1 MNTFNDDNE
10 LGLFE
15 EPRSRPPR
23 ERPHRRSQGRP
34 QRSGGRRSGPTP
46 GSSAVLRLAGLI
58 VLGIAIV
65 LGLVLSCSGRSKGDY
80 SSYIAAMQPL
90 AQNSAS
96 VGAKF
101 ATALGTPGLTME
113 SFQSDLADWK
123 QQELN
128 AYVAAQRLRPPGP
141 LQSAHAEALAT
152 FQLRARSLDGIS
164 TTLTVAKEK
173 HDSAAVAAAALAGYA
188 QLFTASDVL
197 WEQLYKLAGTQVL
210 TEQNVTNVIVPA
222 SRIVTSP
229 DIVSPHSLAI
239 LYQRVG
245 TPASTGGNGAGGV
258 HGSALLSTNAVESG
272 VAKPLST
279 STGTTVFASS
289 TSLVIN
295 VVFEDSGDFP
305 EVQVPVTLTVKV
317 GGEKVYTHTETVS
330 QVAAHSQATV
340 SFSNLSLPPSAF
352 GHNAFINVSIARVK
366 GEARLDNNA
375 ASYPVFFRL
384 AAN

>member
-1 MNTFNDDNE
+1 MNTFNDDKE

-15 EPRSRPPR
+15 EPRRRPPR
-23 ERPHRRSQGRP
+23 ERERRP
-34 QRSGGRRSGPTP
+34 PRSGPRRGATAS
-46 GSSAVLRLAGLI
+46 SSAVLRLAGLI

-65 LGLVLSCSGRSKGDY
+65 LGIVLSCSGQSKGDY
-80 SSYIAAMQPL
+80 SSYIDAMQPL

-101 ATALGTPGLTME
+101 ATALGTPGLTMQ

-128 AYVAAQRLRPPGP
+128 DYVAAQRLRPPGP

-173 HDSAAVAAAALAGYA
+173 HDSASVAAAALAGYA
-188 QLFTASDVL
+188 QLLTASDVL
-197 WEQLYKLAGTQVL
+197 WEQLYKLAATQVL
-210 TEQNVTNVIVPA
+210 TEQNVTGVIVPA

-229 DIVSPHSLAI
+229 DIVRPHSLSI
-239 LYQRVG
+239 VYQRLG
-245 TPASTGGNGAGGV
+245 TPTSTGGKVTGV
-258 HGSALLSTNAVESG
+258 HGSALLSTSAVESG
-272 VAKPLST
+272 VSKPLST

-295 VVFEDSGDFP
+295 VVFEDSGDYP

-317 GGEKVYTHTETVS
+317 GGESVYTQTQNVS
-330 QVAAHSQATV
+330 QIAAHGQAIV
-340 SFSNLSLPPSAF
+340 SFSNLELPPSAF
-352 GHNAFINVSIARVK
+352 GHNAFITVNIKKVK

-384 AAN
+384 APN

>member
-1 MNTFNDDNE
+1 MNTFNDDKE
-10 LGLFE
+10 LGFFE
-15 EPRSRPPR
+15 EPSKRPPR
-23 ERPHRRSQGRP
+23 GRERRP
-34 QRSGGRRSGPTP
+34 QRSGPRRPGPTA

-58 VLGIAIV
+58 ALGIAIV

-101 ATALGTPGLTME
+101 ATALGTPGLTMQ
-113 SFQSDLADWK
+113 SFQSDLANWK

-128 AYVAAQRLRPPGP
+128 DYVAAQRLRPPGP
-141 LQSAHAEALAT
+141 LQSAHAQALAT

-173 HDSAAVAAAALAGYA
+173 HDSASVAAAALAGYA
-188 QLFTASDVL
+188 QLLTASDVL

-210 TEQNVTNVIVPA
+210 TEQNVTGVIVPP

-229 DIVSPHSLAI
+229 DIVSTHSLAI
-239 LYQRVG
+239 VYQRLG
-245 TPASTGGNGAGGV
+245 TPSSGGKVTGV
-258 HGSALLSTNAVESG
+258 HGSALLGTSAVESG
-272 VAKPLST
+272 VSKPLST
-279 STGTTVFASS
+279 SSGTTVYASS

-295 VVFEDSGDFP
+295 VVFEDSGNYP
-305 EVQVPVTLTVKV
+305 EVKIPVTLTVKV
-317 GGEKVYTHTETVS
+317 EGKSVYTQTQTVS
-330 QVAAHSQATV
+330 QIAAHAQAIV
-340 SFSNLSLPPSAF
+340 SFSNLQLPPSAF
-352 GHNAFINVSIARVK
+352 GHNAFINVSIAKVK

-384 AAN
+384 APT

>member
-15 EPRSRPPR
+15 EPRRRPPR
-23 ERPHRRSQGRP
+23 ERRP
-34 QRSGGRRSGPTP
+34 QRSGPRRPGPTA

-65 LGLVLSCSGRSKGDY
+65 FGLVLACSGQSKGNY
-80 SSYIAAMQPL
+80 SSYIDAMQPL
-90 AQNSAS
+90 AQSSAG

-101 ATALGTPGLTME
+101 ATALATPGLTME

-128 AYVAAQRLRPPGP
+128 AYVAAQRLQPPAP

-152 FQLRARSLDGIS
+152 FQLRARSLDGLS

-173 HDSAAVAAAALAGYA
+173 HDSPAVAAAALAGYA
-188 QLFTASDVL
+188 QLLTASDVV

-222 SRIVTSP
+222 SRIVTNT
-229 DIVSPHSLAI
+229 DIVSPHSLQI

-245 TPASTGGNGAGGV
+245 TPSTTGGNGAGV
-258 HGSALLSTNAVESG
+258 HGNALLGTNAVESG
-272 VAKPLST
+272 VSKPLST

-295 VVFEDSGDFP
+295 VIFEDSGDFP

-317 GGEKVYTHTETVS
+317 GGENVYTHTETVS
-330 QVAAHSQATV
+330 QIAAHAQATA
-340 SFSNLSLPPSAF
+340 SFSNLELPPSAF
-352 GHNAFINVSIARVK
+352 GHNAFINVSIAKVK

-384 AAN
+384 APT